1 MFKNLLSLP
10 KAFFDLLLI
19 RALFLFTLFTGLLL
33 LTLFMAYIIMLDWH
47 CSAAFAALVC
57 LAPWAFAIVVLGV
70 LFCHYRC
77 RLNRKRRAL
86 MSFPDRLLLQVITLM
101 VSYFSS
107 KKE

>member
-1 MFKNLLSLP
+1 MFKSLLSLP

-57 LAPWAFAIVVLGV
+57 LAPWGVAILVLGL

-77 RLNRKRRAL
+77 RFNRKKHAA
-86 MSFPDRLLLQVITLM
+86 MSFPDHLLLQVITLM

>member
-1 MFKNLLSLP
+1 MFKNLLTVP
-10 KAFFDLLLI
+10 KTFLDLLLI
-19 RALFLFTLFTGLLL
+19 RALFMFALFTGLLL

-57 LAPWAFAIVVLGV
+57 LAPWVAGILILGTI
-70 LFCHYRC
+70 FWAYRR
-77 RLNRKRRAL
+77 RLQKQRRAL
-86 MSFPDRLLLQVITLM
+86 LSFPDRLLLQLVSLV